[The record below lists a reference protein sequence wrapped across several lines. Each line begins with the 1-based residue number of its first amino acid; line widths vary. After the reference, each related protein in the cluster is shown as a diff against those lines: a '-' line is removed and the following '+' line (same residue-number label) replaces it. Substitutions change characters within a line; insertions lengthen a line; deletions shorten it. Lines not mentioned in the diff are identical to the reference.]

1 MVGVSLWGFDWRRYV
16 SCIACSILPKNG
28 HWFVELEKIVQGPYL
43 TEAIAFGV
51 AASEATKLRG
61 QGWDSRISIFDEQGN
76 MRTEYCLCP
85 AFKKAR
91 GARRATP
98 RNPPVAYVD

>member
-1 MVGVSLWGFDWRRYV
+1 MGLQEFRSV
-16 SCIACSILPKNG
+16 
-28 HWFVELEKIVQGPYL
+28 VECDTFCLK
-43 TEAIAFGV
+43 
-51 AASEATKLRG
+51 R
-61 QGWDSRISIFDEQGN
+61 RISIFDEQGN
-76 MRTEYCLCP
+76 MRIEYCLCP